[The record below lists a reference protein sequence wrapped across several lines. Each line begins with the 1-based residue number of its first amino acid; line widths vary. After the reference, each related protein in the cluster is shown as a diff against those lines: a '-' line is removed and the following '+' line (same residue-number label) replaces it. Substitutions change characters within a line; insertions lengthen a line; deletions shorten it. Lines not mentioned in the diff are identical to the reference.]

1 MKKKK
6 VMALLAIMMFLII
19 VVQTSAQVKKL
30 TSMGLYT
37 FARVRG
43 EIPTPEVMKM
53 LADRYAGDIKY
64 GFDQAGYGD
73 IYLAFIDQLK
83 MAEFEDTTWNVGET
97 VKWMLFRSQGKIKV
111 TGPVE
116 WAGKKPVDVFA
127 VKVKKG
133 FKTYTFIIPKPCGN
147 IALKDEVEEIPEAIC
162 SIQVSPAKA
171 NIGDPITVDMSG
183 TKNAKRMIVDIL
195 DKQSNKIISK
205 ELTPEAAKWQ
215 TKLDKGGEYL
225 FKAMAIDYADRP
237 STNPCEAKVYI
248 NYPPAAVVVPDCLN
262 CLEKVGQPLNF
273 DASGSSDQD
282 GEVARIV
289 FELTDSYGQVI
300 DSFVDSERPFVWQ
313 KTIYDPGTYTISVT
327 AYDNDGAAS
336 TATSDS
342 KKTFK
347 VTRKTF
353 FISAE
358 VGPLLVHSSSYE
370 VFGFLRT
377 GMFLWLK
384 PDKTSLV
391 FTSGAA
397 MPFEGQPWKPVI
409 TANLVG
415 NLHFGPLFTG
425 VGVGFMTK
433 EHVDRKAGVD
443 ALGQVGFTL
452 SNKYLSLWQL
462 YFEFRAPL
470 GRNFEDC
477 HKMAVGLR
485 YNF

>member
-1 MKKKK
+1 MPSKK
-6 VMALLAIMMFLII
+6 VLMLVAILMFFLIA
-19 VVQTSAQVKKL
+19 VQASAEVKKL
-30 TSMGLYT
+30 TSVGLYT

-43 EIPTPEVMKM
+43 QIPTAEVMKM

-83 MAEFEDTTWNVGET
+83 SAQFEDTTWNVGDT

-111 TGPVE
+111 TAPVE
-116 WAGKKPVDVFA
+116 WAGRKPVEVFA

-133 FKTYTFIIPKPCGN
+133 YKTYTFIVPKPCGN
-147 IALKDEVEEIPEAIC
+147 IALRDEVEEIPEAIC
-162 SIQVSPAKA
+162 SIKVSPAKA

-183 TKNAKRMIVDIL
+183 TRNAKRMRVDVL
-195 DKQSNKIISK
+195 DKQGNKMISK
-205 ELTPEAAKWQ
+205 ELTPEAARWQ
-215 TKLDKGGEYL
+215 TKLDKGGEYVL
-225 FKAMAIDYADRP
+225 KGTAVDYADRA

-248 NYPPAAVVVPDCLN
+248 NYPPLAVVVPDCLN

-273 DASGSSDQD
+273 DASGSSDPD
-282 GEVARIV
+282 GQVVRVV
-289 FELTDSYGQVI
+289 FELTDAYGQVA
-300 DSFVDSERPFVWQ
+300 DSFVDAERPFVWQ
-313 KTIYDPGTYTISVT
+313 KTVFEPGTYAISVT
-327 AYDNDGAAS
+327 AYDNDGAS
-336 TATSDS
+336 SPATSDS
-342 KKTFK
+342 RKNIK
-347 VTRKTF
+347 VTRKAL

-358 VGPLLVHSSSYE
+358 AGPLLVHGSYT
-370 VFGFLRT
+370 VFGFMRA

-415 NLHFGPLFTG
+415 NLHFGRLFTG

-433 EHVDRKAGVD
+433 ERSDRQAGVD
-443 ALGQVGFTL
+443 ALGQVGLTL